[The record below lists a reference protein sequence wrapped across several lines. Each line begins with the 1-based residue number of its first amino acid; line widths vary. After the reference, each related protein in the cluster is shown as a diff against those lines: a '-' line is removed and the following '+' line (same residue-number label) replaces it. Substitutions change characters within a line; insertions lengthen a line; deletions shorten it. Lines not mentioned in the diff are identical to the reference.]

1 MEQQGP
7 TVSSQQDQVLTAVG
21 AEQQASLLH
30 LKKNATGE
38 ENLRRA
44 QATQRVFL
52 LMGRGRQESPAQR
65 ADPGV
70 GI

>member
-21 AEQQASLLH
+21 TEQQASLLH

-44 QATQRVFL
+44 QKGPSGEA
-52 LMGRGRQESPAQR
+52 SPTR
-65 ADPGV
+65 RPWCWDL
-70 GI
+70 ILISLSLS